1 MSYCVPFLLNLRSKD
16 GEQSV
21 DQNSTLRMTKAI
33 EVGHIFKLGT
43 RYAEALGAKYL
54 DVNGKENVIIMG
66 SYGIG
71 IERIAAAY
79 IEQNHDKDGIVW
91 SGEISPFQIHLISV
105 NKKAD
110 PVKESAQKLYDELA
124 ERGYEVLFDDRD
136 DISPGVKFKDAD
148 LIGIP
153 LQLVVSDK
161 NMKNDEIEVKFRKTG
176 DRLKIK
182 QSEIL
187 GSLPEL
193 MAKL

>member
-1 MSYCVPFLLNLRSKD
+1 M
-16 GEQSV
+16 
-21 DQNSTLRMTKAI
+21 
-33 EVGHIFKLGT
+33 
-43 RYAEALGAKYL
+43 
-54 DVNGKENVIIMG
+54 NGKENVIIMG

-91 SGEISPFQIHLISV
+91 SGEIAPFNIHLVSV

-110 PVKESAQKLYDELA
+110 PVKESAIKLYNELSQL
-124 ERGYEVLFDDRD
+124 GYEVLFDDRD

-161 NMKNDEIEVKFRKTG
+161 NMKNDEIEVKFRRTG
-176 DRLKIK
+176 EREKVKYSDILNRLP
-182 QSEIL
+182 
-187 GSLPEL
+187 SLIE
-193 MAKL
+193 KS